1 MGASAAMPD
10 TPHPVLGPELF
21 DHMIE
26 AVGCYRPDG
35 TIIYL
40 NSVASRVL
48 GQSAATLVGKSLW
61 DVVPDS
67 ANGPF
72 RVLFEETVRS
82 GASQHL
88 ERFYPPWGRW
98 FLNRLYLAGGKVWI
112 IGRDITAD
120 KASMARIEILAT
132 ASRVFSEATP
142 SDASSVFPKIARHVA
157 ELLNDL
163 CSVRLLSDDGQHF
176 EQPLGIWDTDPDV
189 RRLLDDTPA
198 AGTSEAIGAEI
209 LHTRRSVLITHIDP
223 DAAAARIAPS
233 PRRDLVARLGIHS
246 VMVVPM
252 TTQGQLIGIVSACR
266 RLTGT
271 RAAYDQ
277 ADLHVLEDLAMRAS
291 MVVGQWRALR
301 RADESH
307 QRLVVIAEERERIL
321 VDLRAA
327 VAARDEFLSIAS
339 HELRT
344 PLTSLDLQLSGIERS
359 LIKDPQQP
367 VDKLRRRIATA
378 TRQTDRLKALIDGLL
393 DVSRIE
399 MGRLQLEPA
408 DVDVGDLVREVVE
421 RADADAARAGSTITA
436 QLPVTVAARVD
447 RMRIDQVLT
456 NLLSNAIKYGGG
468 KPIEVSL
475 GEDGDQLSLAVRD
488 HGVGIAAQDLTRI
501 FGRFERAVESSH
513 YGGLGLGLYIANQMV
528 IAHGGTIVAS
538 SPPGQ
543 GATFTIRIP
552 RRT

>member
-1 MGASAAMPD
+1 
-10 TPHPVLGPELF
+10 
-21 DHMIE
+21 
-26 AVGCYRPDG
+26 
-35 TIIYL
+35 
-40 NSVASRVL
+40 
-48 GQSAATLVGKSLW
+48 
-61 DVVPDS
+61 
-67 ANGPF
+67 
-72 RVLFEETVRS
+72 
-82 GASQHL
+82 
-88 ERFYPPWGRW
+88 
-98 FLNRLYLAGGKVWI
+98 
-112 IGRDITAD
+112 
-120 KASMARIEILAT
+120 
-132 ASRVFSEATP
+132 
-142 SDASSVFPKIARHVA
+142 
-157 ELLNDL
+157 
-163 CSVRLLSDDGQHF
+163 
-176 EQPLGIWDTDPDV
+176 
-189 RRLLDDTPA
+189 
-198 AGTSEAIGAEI
+198 
-209 LHTRRSVLITHIDP
+209 
-223 DAAAARIAPS
+223 
-233 PRRDLVARLGIHS
+233 
-246 VMVVPM
+246 
-252 TTQGQLIGIVSACR
+252 
-266 RLTGT
+266 
-271 RAAYDQ
+271 
-277 ADLHVLEDLAMRAS
+277 
-291 MVVGQWRALR
+291 
-301 RADESH
+301 
-307 QRLVVIAEERERIL
+307 
-321 VDLRAA
+321 
-327 VAARDEFLSIAS
+327 
-339 HELRT
+339 
-344 PLTSLDLQLSGIERS
+344 

-378 TRQTDRLKALIDGLL
+378 TRQSDRLKALIDGLL